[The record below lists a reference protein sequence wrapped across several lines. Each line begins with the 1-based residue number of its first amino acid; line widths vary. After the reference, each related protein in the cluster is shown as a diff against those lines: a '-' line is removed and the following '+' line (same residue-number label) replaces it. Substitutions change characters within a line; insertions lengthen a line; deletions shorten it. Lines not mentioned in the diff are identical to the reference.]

1 MPKVL
6 LKDVVARIKDK
17 VDKDNTD
24 LKYYIG
30 GEHFDSG
37 EIQITKK
44 GIIKESTI
52 GPAFHM
58 RFQPGDVLLMSRNPH
73 LRKAGIVDFEGIC
86 SDVSYVCRTKDENV
100 LMQRF
105 IPFIFQTDHFWKFA
119 EENKKGSTNFFLNW
133 SDFEKYEFELP
144 QIDEQ
149 KKLCEMMWAFED
161 TKSAYKDLLL
171 QTDEL
176 VKSQFIEMFGDPIE
190 NEKGWR
196 TIPLLQTGKCKN
208 GMNYSSKDCGV
219 EMHCLGVADFQ
230 DNAVIDDMS
239 VLPMV
244 SLKERPN
251 TDYLLQNGDIVF
263 VRSNGNR
270 ALVGRSVVVYP
281 GDEPVVYSGFCIR
294 YRKEREELLTD
305 YLLRFFKTDSVRAKM
320 AGRGANIQNLNQQ
333 ILAALNIPIP
343 PIEMQK
349 EFSVFVKQS
358 DKSKFISFKSQ
369 FIGDIQRAFD
379 EGRVTTLGKMVEEE
393 RPITYGIVKPG
404 HGCPGGVPVV
414 KVKDMQDGAIDE
426 SNLLLTTPELDYQY
440 RRSRLRTGDL
450 LISIRGSVGRL
461 AEIPESLENANITQD
476 TARLTISPQYNKIY
490 VRGVLESPI
499 LQWDM
504 EKNIRGVAVKGIN
517 IGYLRE
523 LKMPVCSRERQD
535 ELAMLYQQSD
545 KSK

>member
-171 QTDEL
+171 QTDKL

-369 FIGDIQRAFD
+369 FIGGIQRAFD

>member
-1 MPKVL
+1 MVEEERPITYGIVKPGHGCPGGVPVVKVKDMQDGAIDESNL
-6 LKDVVARIKDK
+6 LLTTPELDYQYRRSRLRTGDLLISIRGSVGRLAEIPESLENANITQDTARLTISPQYNKIYVRGVLESPILQWDMEKNIRGVA
-17 VDKDNTD
+17 V
-24 LKYYIG
+24 
-30 GEHFDSG
+30 
-37 EIQITKK
+37 K
-44 GIIKESTI
+44 GINI
-52 GPAFHM
+52 GYLRELKMP
-58 RFQPGDVLLMSRNPH
+58 VCSRE
-73 LRKAGIVDFEGIC
+73 R
-86 SDVSYVCRTKDENV
+86 
-100 LMQRF
+100 Q
-105 IPFIFQTDHFWKFA
+105 
-119 EENKKGSTNFFLNW
+119 
-133 SDFEKYEFELP
+133 
-144 QIDEQ
+144 
-149 KKLCEMMWAFED
+149 
-161 TKSAYKDLLL
+161 
-171 QTDEL
+171 DEL
-176 VKSQFIEMFGDPIE
+176 AMLYQQSDKSKFISFKSQFIEMFGDPIE

-358 DKSKFISFKSQ
+358 DKSKF
-369 FIGDIQRAFD
+369 
-379 EGRVTTLGKMVEEE
+379 
-393 RPITYGIVKPG
+393 
-404 HGCPGGVPVV
+404 
-414 KVKDMQDGAIDE
+414 
-426 SNLLLTTPELDYQY
+426 
-440 RRSRLRTGDL
+440 
-450 LISIRGSVGRL
+450 
-461 AEIPESLENANITQD
+461 
-476 TARLTISPQYNKIY
+476 
-490 VRGVLESPI
+490 
-499 LQWDM
+499 
-504 EKNIRGVAVKGIN
+504 
-517 IGYLRE
+517 E
-523 LKMPVCSRERQD
+523 LKQAIEDINNLMRVFMAQNT
-535 ELAMLYQQSD
+535 D
-545 KSK
+545 KED

>member
-1 MPKVL
+1 MVEEERPITYGIVKPGHGCPGGVPVVKVKDMQDGAIDESNLLLTTPELDYQYRRSRLRTGDLLISIRGSVGRLAEIPESLENANITQDTARLTISPQYNKIYVRGVLESPILQWDMEKNIRGVAVKGINIGYLRELKMPVCSRERQDELAMLYQQSDKSKFISFKSQFIEMFGDPDNNSKNWPLVS
-6 LKDVVARIKDK
+6 LKDCLVAI
-17 VDKDNTD
+17 
-24 LKYYIG
+24 
-30 GEHFDSG
+30 DSG
-37 EIQITKK
+37 KSITCENYPRT
-44 GIIKESTI
+44 GDL
-52 GPAFHM
+52 PAILKLSAVTYGEY
-58 RFQPGDVLLMSRNPH
+58 QP
-73 LRKAGIVDFEGIC
+73 
-86 SDVSYVCRTKDENV
+86 
-100 LMQRF
+100 
-105 IPFIFQTDHFWKFA
+105 
-119 EENKKGSTNFFLNW
+119 EENKQ
-133 SDFEKYEFELP
+133 LP
-144 QIDEQ
+144 LAEQ
-149 KKLCEMMWAFED
+149 FIKEAEVHVG
-161 TKSAYKDLLL
+161 DLLFSRKNTLEYVGMTALVKQTPPKLMMPDLIFRLVPQENVRPQYLHQLINHPMYRGTISGLANGSAGSMPNISKQKLNNLAIPLPPVEL
-171 QTDEL
+171 QMEIEPFIEQSDKSKFISF
-176 VKSQFIEMFGDPIE
+176 KSQFIEMFGDPIE

-358 DKSKFISFKSQ
+358 DKSK
-369 FIGDIQRAFD
+369 
-379 EGRVTTLGKMVEEE
+379 
-393 RPITYGIVKPG
+393 
-404 HGCPGGVPVV
+404 
-414 KVKDMQDGAIDE
+414 
-426 SNLLLTTPELDYQY
+426 
-440 RRSRLRTGDL
+440 
-450 LISIRGSVGRL
+450 
-461 AEIPESLENANITQD
+461 
-476 TARLTISPQYNKIY
+476 
-490 VRGVLESPI
+490 
-499 LQWDM
+499 
-504 EKNIRGVAVKGIN
+504 
-517 IGYLRE
+517 
-523 LKMPVCSRERQD
+523 
-535 ELAMLYQQSD
+535 
-545 KSK
+545 